1 MAELE
6 NNSTLQIKKIKSL
19 KKEMRNQMEKIIAE
33 CSRCNVE
40 IQFFTDEEFIELIE
54 QHYPICF

>member
-1 MAELE
+1 
-6 NNSTLQIKKIKSL
+6 
-19 KKEMRNQMEKIIAE
+19 MRNQMEKIIAE